1 MAVLKLLAFCCLS
14 ILRKLINC
22 FKKNGL
28 TSKAKVNGSKTYRA
42 LLVFRAAK
50 AESFDKLL
58 ENYSLE
64 K

>member
-1 MAVLKLLAFCCLS
+1 M
-14 ILRKLINC
+14 NC
-22 FKKNGL
+22 FKKNSL

-64 K
+64 KIDFSTNLDVFTAA

>member
-1 MAVLKLLAFCCLS
+1 M
-14 ILRKLINC
+14 NC

-64 K
+64 KIDFSTNLDVFTAA

>member
-1 MAVLKLLAFCCLS
+1 M
-14 ILRKLINC
+14 NC

-64 K
+64 KIDFPLI